1 MPGFTKTQI
10 IALVSFIVVLISIPI
25 TFSLVK
31 KLQIFSSRASEQ
43 KKVATSSASITATK
57 PRSVPTNS
65 PLTDL
70 QKLIEGD
77 GTTTSETPNSDIS
90 PIPTIDTST
99 NLAFG
104 PTLSFQVSLE
114 GRPANR
120 QAGKVFV
127 GIAQGQAATN
137 PTYILTF
144 TTDVPDSGKFNGLS
158 LAGLNPG
165 SVYTAYLKGSSQ
177 IDSGITFTM
186 NPNESSLSNGKP
198 VTLISGD
205 LNEDNVINSAD
216 YTIARG
222 YYGTTS
228 ASKNWNEKIDLN
240 KDKIINNWDLLYINN
255 NMGKVGTS
263 GTWISTP
270 KTTSLTNQNPI
281 PPVGGLASPTGGPAN
296 FGDLLLS
303 SSPPASII
311 PEASQGATQ
320 SSGYWLYVP

>member
-10 IALVSFIVVLISIPI
+10 IALVGFIVVLISIPI

-31 KLQIFSSRASEQ
+31 QQQIFSSRASEQ

-70 QKLIEGD
+70 QKLIEG
-77 GTTTSETPNSDIS
+77 SDIS
-90 PIPTIDTST
+90 PVPTTDTSNAGT

-114 GRPANR
+114 GRPAAK
-120 QAGKVFV
+120 QADKVFV
-127 GIAQGQAATN
+127 GIAPGQTATH

-144 TTDVPDSGKFNGLS
+144 TTDVPDSGKFSGLS

-186 NPNESSLSNGKP
+186 DPNESSLNNGKP

-216 YTIARG
+216 FTISRG
-222 YYGTTS
+222 YYGTTP

-270 KTTSLTNQNPI
+270 KTTSLINQDPR
-281 PPVGGLASPTGGPAN
+281 PAVGGLASPTGGPAN

-303 SSPPASII
+303 SSPSAETSPSAA
-311 PEASQGATQ
+311 P

>member
-10 IALVSFIVVLISIPI
+10 IALVGFVIVLISIPVS
-25 TFSLVK
+25 FSLVREQ
-31 KLQIFSSRASEQ
+31 QIFSSRASEQ
-43 KKVATSSASITATK
+43 KKVATSSASTTATK
-57 PRSVPTNS
+57 PRPIPTNS

-70 QKLIEGD
+70 QKLIQGND
-77 GTTTSETPNSDIS
+77 TTSETPNSNTS
-90 PIPTIDTST
+90 PATTNATTSETST

-114 GRPANR
+114 GRPANK
-120 QAGKVFV
+120 QTDKVFI
-127 GIAQGQAATN
+127 GIAQGQAITS

-144 TTDVPDSGKFNGLS
+144 TVDVPDSGKFSGLS

-165 SVYTAYLKGSSQ
+165 SIYTAYIKGSSQ

-186 NPNESSLSNGKP
+186 NPNESSLNNGKP
-198 VTLISGD
+198 VILISGD

-216 YTIARG
+216 YTIARS
-222 YYGTTS
+222 YYGTTPT
-228 ASKNWNEKIDLN
+228 SKNWNPRVDLN
-240 KDKIINNWDLLYINN
+240 KDNIINNWDLLYINN

-270 KTTSLTNQNPI
+270 KTTTSLINQNPI
-281 PPVGGLASPTGGPAN
+281 SPVGGPAN

-303 SSPPASII
+303 SSPSAEINPT
-311 PEASQGATQ
+311 ATP